1 MYLSKYASTQQT
13 TNLARVARMILG
25 PCTDVLRAVL
35 TNEMSPLALS
45 HNVKTFIANHPKHRK
60 CPINTEQEKL
70 IHGKIYEDFDISLLY
85 TILRNICLIP
95 EHKNEWG
102 HVPFSTDRSVSAN
115 VERIRLIRHEYGH
128 ISECSLSDIE
138 FKTKWHDIL
147 RIVKELESCLSSSTE
162 IQNNVIYISSC
173 SMDPEQESKYIKQL
187 LDLDKKIQ
195 HISGNLNT
203 SKRDPHLIGLFNL
216 KEDNEHAP
224 FYVFFSEET
233 NRIKNV
239 CVPENLKGNQ
249 SILIF

>member
-25 PCTDVLRAVL
+25 PCTDVLRDVL
-35 TNEMSPLALS
+35 TNEMSPFALS

-85 TILRNICLIP
+85 TILRNICQIP

-115 VERIRLIRHEYGH
+115 VERIRLIRNEYGH
-128 ISECSLSDIE
+128 ISECSFSDIE
-138 FKTKWHDIL
+138 FKIKWHDIL
-147 RIVKELESCLSSSTE
+147 RIVQELESCLSSSTE

-173 SMDPEQESKYIKQL
+173 PMDHEQESKYIKQL

-195 HISGNLNT
+195 QISGNLNT
-203 SKRDPHLIGLFNL
+203 SKRDHHLIGLFNL

-224 FYVFFSEET
+224 FYVFFF
-233 NRIKNV
+233 R
-239 CVPENLKGNQ
+239 GNKQ
-249 SILIF
+249 N